1 MNRSITIAALA
12 VVAVVALA
20 GCNSGSVSQSSLDQS
35 GSGSASSLTAALEKA
50 TAELQFYRL
59 YRTHNTILSSRVH
72 HDYDPDGVSALCDSR
87 DCISASSKLPR
98 LAMGVNA
105 GDLAGDM
112 TENGLERATE
122 AGELQVFKWSV
133 DKTYGRRPTH
143 VSATHYG
150 AWLEH
155 SAFVVSAL
163 RFTWPD
169 NSRQGSY
176 GGAWGSQSEIQPF
189 PLQGEAHW
197 NGAMLAIDP
206 TTEEVFAGKAGAS
219 VSFFP
224 AGPTMH
230 IGFTE
235 IAGIESGARRGDIE
249 FPAVNV
255 TTERFFHWEG
265 DDFHTSRHYVDGKFF
280 GPDRAEIAGVFG
292 SDGLTGSFG
301 ARKAK

>member
-20 GCNSGSVSQSSLDQS
+20 GCNSGS
-35 GSGSASSLTAALEKA
+35 GSASSPTTALEKA

-59 YRTHNTILSSRVH
+59 DQTHDTILSSRVH
-72 HDYDPDGVSALCDSR
+72 HDNDPDG
-87 DCISASSKLPR
+87 ISAICSSSDCKSASNRLPR
-98 LAMGVNA
+98 LTLGVNS
-105 GDLAGDM
+105 GDLANDM
-112 TENGLERATE
+112 AENGLEQATR

-133 DKTYGRRPTH
+133 DKTFGSAPTH
-143 VSATHYG
+143 VVATHYG

-155 SAFVVSAL
+155 SAFIVSAL
-163 RFTWPD
+163 RFTRPD
-169 NSRQGSY
+169 SSRQATY
-176 GGAWGSQSEIQPF
+176 GGAWGNQSEIQPF
-189 PLQGEAHW
+189 PLEGEAHW
-197 NGAMLAIDP
+197 DGAMLAIDP
-206 TTEEVFAGKAGAS
+206 VTEEVFAGKAGVA

-235 IAGIESGARRGDIE
+235 IAGIESEARRGDIE

-255 TTERFFHWEG
+255 TTERFIHWEG
-265 DDFHTSRHYVDGKFF
+265 DEFHTSRHYVDGKFF